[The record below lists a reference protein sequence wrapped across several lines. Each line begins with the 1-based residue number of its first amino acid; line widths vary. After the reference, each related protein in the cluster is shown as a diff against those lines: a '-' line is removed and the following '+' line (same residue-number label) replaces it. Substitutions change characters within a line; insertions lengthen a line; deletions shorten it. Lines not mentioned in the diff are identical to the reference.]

1 MSNMA
6 IRKQQPQTYITRPSQ
21 PEQPH
26 VKKPAKQ
33 RKLISRGEKFLFIG
47 LLSVVTILSLM
58 IIQTETA
65 VRATT
70 TDISLIEKEIDS
82 TVKKNTD
89 LSIQVN
95 ELSTYDRI
103 WKKAEELGLKLN
115 EQNVKVV
122 PGQ

>member
-1 MSNMA
+1 M
-6 IRKQQPQTYITRPSQ
+6 
-21 PEQPH
+21 
-26 VKKPAKQ
+26 
-33 RKLISRGEKFLFIG
+33 G
-47 LLSVVTILSLM
+47 LLAVITTLSVM
-58 IIQTETA
+58 IIQTESA

-70 TDISLIEKEIDS
+70 TDIALMEKEIDS

>member
-1 MSNMA
+1 MA
-6 IRKQQPQTYITRPSQ
+6 LRKQQSQTYIPRPSYT
-21 PEQPH
+21 EQPH
-26 VKKPAKQ
+26 VKKQAKK
-33 RKLISRGEKFLFIG
+33 RNNLISKGEKILLIG
-47 LLSVVTILSLM
+47 LLAIVTALSVM
-58 IIQTETA
+58 IIQTESA

-70 TDISLIEKEIDS
+70 TDIALMEKEIDS
-82 TVKKNTD
+82 TIKNNTD
-89 LSIQVN
+89 LSVQVN

>member
-1 MSNMA
+1 MGL
-6 IRKQQPQTYITRPSQ
+6 RKQQSQTYITRPSYT
-21 PEQPH
+21 EQPH
-26 VKKPAKQ
+26 VKKQAKQ
-33 RKLISRGEKFLFIG
+33 RNNLISRGEKILFIG
-47 LLSVVTILSLM
+47 LLAIVTVLSLM

-70 TDISLIEKEIDS
+70 TDISLLEREMDA

-89 LSIQVN
+89 LSVQVS

>member
-1 MSNMA
+1 MA
-6 IRKQQPQTYITRPSQ
+6 IRKQQSQTYITRPSY

-26 VKKPAKQ
+26 VEKAAKQ
-33 RKLISRGEKFLFIG
+33 RNKLISRGEKILFVG
-47 LLSVVTILSLM
+47 LLAVVTILSLM
-58 IIQTETA
+58 IIQTQTA

-70 TDISLIEKEIDS
+70 TEISLLEKEIDS

-89 LSIQVN
+89 LTLQVN

>member
-1 MSNMA
+1 MA
-6 IRKQQPQTYITRPSQ
+6 LRKQHSQTYISRPSYT
-21 PEQPH
+21 EQPH
-26 VKKPAKQ
+26 VQKQAKK
-33 RKLISRGEKFLFIG
+33 RNNLISRGEKILLVG
-47 LLSVVTILSLM
+47 LLAVVTVLSLM
-58 IIQTETA
+58 IIQTEAA

-70 TDISLIEKEIDS
+70 TDISLMEKEIDS

-89 LSIQVN
+89 LTVQVS

>member
-1 MSNMA
+1 MA
-6 IRKQQPQTYITRPSQ
+6 LRKHQSQTYISRPSF

-26 VKKPAKQ
+26 IKKQAKQ
-33 RKLISRGEKFLFIG
+33 HKKLLTKGEKILFLC
-47 LLSVVTILSLM
+47 LLSVVTILSIF
-58 IIQTETA
+58 IIQTQAA
-65 VRATT
+65 VRTT
-70 TDISLIEKEIDS
+70 SADIQLMEKQIDNTS
-82 TVKKNTD
+82 KENTD
-89 LSIQVN
+89 LSIQVS

>member
-1 MSNMA
+1 MA
-6 IRKQQPQTYITRPSQ
+6 LRKHQSETYISRPSF
-21 PEQPH
+21 PEQPQIQKTI
-26 VKKPAKQ
+26 KKQK
-33 RKLISRGEKFLFIG
+33 KLLSKGEKILLIC

-58 IIQTETA
+58 IIQTQTA

-70 TDISLIEKEIDS
+70 TDISQIEKQIDTTS
-82 TVKKNTD
+82 KENTD
-89 LSIQVN
+89 LSIQVS